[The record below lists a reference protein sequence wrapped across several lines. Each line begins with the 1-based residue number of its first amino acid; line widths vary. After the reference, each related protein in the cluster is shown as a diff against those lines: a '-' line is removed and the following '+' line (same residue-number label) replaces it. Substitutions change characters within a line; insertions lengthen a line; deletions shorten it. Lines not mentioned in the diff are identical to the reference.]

1 MIFYCF
7 SLKALGIAVETKRMD
22 MFRDAILKSSDRDG
36 MLSYANRVAMTLINQ
51 RYEQFFINFINIS
64 LKETISIF

>member
-1 MIFYCF
+1 
-7 SLKALGIAVETKRMD
+7 MD

-51 RYEQFFINFINIS
+51 RYEQGFFSLIS
-64 LKETISIF
+64 